1 MSIELDLFVIMAVFN
16 AGVFVG
22 TSLLVIKAV
31 RDHER
36 RLRSLENDN
45 ATRKGLEQARLQGIH
60 HAAFE

>member
-1 MSIELDLFVIMAVFN
+1 VSIELDLFVIMAVFN

-36 RLRSLENDN
+36 RLRSL
-45 ATRKGLEQARLQGIH
+45 
-60 HAAFE
+60 